1 MKKKCSIQQS
11 AEICRAHQSSAE
23 TSRAQD
29 CCAAC
34 ARSSVSLFLK
44 DRAQELLHLLP
55 RLLISLG
62 IVPQREVELLPE
74 SGRIG
79 VGEAVDGSGIV
90 DEPEINIGIRHLLF
104 ERLDLL
110 HGNELVVSAVEYD
123 DLRLDHAGLR
133 RFDRCKAS
141 VKTCNTLEVHALPC
155 HVEDNASAEAVAD
168 SSDALRVNG
177 RLFLQKV
184 HGCQEPGPGNIEV
197 LHELA
202 GEFSG
207 VIGVHGL
214 FAVSVHVNGKRSIS
228 QLRQHPGT
236 LAGKLVMPPPFMDN
250 EDPQLLALD
259 GVIIG
264 KVAFHHH
271 ALGSVVYRLALD
283 LCISGRQSRCQ
294 DHKHHTDQTCKYLFH
309 YHYLLHLKFTPH

>member
-34 ARSSVSLFLK
+34 ARSPVPLFLK
-44 DRAQELLHLLP
+44 DHAQELLHLLP

-74 SGRIG
+74 SRRIG
-79 VGEAVDGSGIV
+79 IGEAVDGAGIV
-90 DEPEINIGIRHLLF
+90 DEPEINLGIRHLLF
-104 ERLDLL
+104 ERFDLL
-110 HGNELVVSAVEYD
+110 HGNELIVSTVKYD
-123 DLRLDHAGLR
+123 DLRLDHAGFR

-155 HVEDNASAEAVAD
+155 HVENNASAEAVAD
-168 SSDALRVNG
+168 SSNALRVNG

-184 HGCQEPGPGNIEV
+184 HGCQEPGLGNIEG

-202 GEFSG
+202 GKLSG

-214 FAVSVHVNGKRSIS
+214 LTVSVHVNGKRCIP
-228 QLRQHPGT
+228 QLCQHPGT
-236 LAGKLVMPPPFMDN
+236 VAGKLIMPPPFMDN
-250 EDPQLLALD
+250 EDPLPLALY

-271 ALGSVVYRLALD
+271 ALGSVVYLLALD
-283 LCISGRQSRCQ
+283 LCISG
-294 DHKHHTDQTCKYLFH
+294 
-309 YHYLLHLKFTPH
+309 